1 MRTGT
6 KDRGDESH
14 KCTEVHQGNKQTP
27 TKDHRHN
34 IKQAKYTGMTV
45 SHKDAMPSEQ
55 YCPRLGQVGRE
66 AGPKPITITDESKT
80 RDFLAQFK
88 PLGNVLAPLRPES
101 PRNT

>member
-1 MRTGT
+1 
-6 KDRGDESH
+6 
-14 KCTEVHQGNKQTP
+14 
-27 TKDHRHN
+27 
-34 IKQAKYTGMTV
+34 
-45 SHKDAMPSEQ
+45 MPSGL

-101 PRNT
+101 